1 MSKTVLIVDD
11 HPAIRASIRIILEA
25 EGYLVIAE
33 SADGVDCL
41 RKIRELSPDI
51 TILDISIN
59 GLDGLGVLDR
69 ANTEKLAS
77 KFLIYTSQAVENYAA
92 RCMRGGALG
101 FVSKNTELNEL
112 LKAVSAIELG
122 YLYFPKDTL
131 LQGLAASESS
141 DRADNPL
148 TDREIAVVKYL
159 AQGWS
164 NIEIAEKLFLSN
176 KTVSSH
182 KVRIMRKLQLKSTIE
197 LADYAKRI
205 NLI

>member
-25 EGYLVIAE
+25 EGYKVIGE

-41 RKIRELSPDI
+41 RKIREISPDI

-59 GLDGLGVLDR
+59 GLDGLGVLER
-69 ANTEKLAS
+69 SNAENLTS
-77 KFLIYTSQAVENYAA
+77 KFLIYTSQAIENYAG
-92 RCMRGGALG
+92 RCIKAGALG

-131 LQGLAASESS
+131 LQGLASSENLVSCE
-141 DRADNPL
+141 NPL

-182 KVRIMRKLQLKSTIE
+182 KIRIMRKLQLKSTIE